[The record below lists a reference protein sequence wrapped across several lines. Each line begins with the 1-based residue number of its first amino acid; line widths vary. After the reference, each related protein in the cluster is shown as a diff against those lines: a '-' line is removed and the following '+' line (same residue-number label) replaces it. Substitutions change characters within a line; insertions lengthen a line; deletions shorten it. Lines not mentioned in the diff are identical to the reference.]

1 MQTGILK
8 RKLTKARKK
17 KKSVRNR
24 ETVAKGPKT
33 GIGAWRYM
41 KKKKIAKNKMRKSHE
56 DVYTLILVFPLET
69 EK

>member
-17 KKSVRNR
+17 NKTVRNR

-33 GIGAWRYM
+33 GIGA
-41 KKKKIAKNKMRKSHE
+41 
-56 DVYTLILVFPLET
+56 
-69 EK
+69 

>member
-8 RKLTKARKK
+8 RKLTKARKKK

-33 GIGAWRYM
+33 GIGA
-41 KKKKIAKNKMRKSHE
+41 
-56 DVYTLILVFPLET
+56 
-69 EK
+69 

>member
-33 GIGAWRYM
+33 GIGA
-41 KKKKIAKNKMRKSHE
+41 
-56 DVYTLILVFPLET
+56 
-69 EK
+69 

>member
-41 KKKKIAKNKMRKSHE
+41 KKKKKQRIKWEKAMKMF
-56 DVYTLILVFPLET
+56 TLLF
-69 EK
+69 

>member
-17 KKSVRNR
+17 KKNQW
-24 ETVAKGPKT
+24 EIEKLWPKGQRQELVLED
-33 GIGAWRYM
+33 IW
-41 KKKKIAKNKMRKSHE
+41 KKKIAKNKMRKSHE
-56 DVYTLILVFPLET
+56 DVYTLILVFPLEI

>member
-41 KKKKIAKNKMRKSHE
+41 KKKNSKE
-56 DVYTLILVFPLET
+56 
-69 EK
+69 